1 MPIGIVEVHQKNMI
15 ITKSIRPFLVFVN
28 EKVLKSQISNFFD
41 SWRHMLRDF
50 DFDYSY
56 CIVLPLCVSMNM
68 ATIPH
73 LSSPTV
79 GNCSTTSWP
88 KFSDFCWPFYQ
99 RISALQFVDN
109 RLQVLSA
116 RSLFINQL
124 FCCTH
129 RTFLPASGGGEE
141 AGTSAQTR
149 LESMEFERIYMH
161 FVEIIKKTDWSAV
174 SWISVGINT
183 PVVCSKRVEHRKNLR
198 RSGNNNKQT
207 IRWRRLFFSRFLKI
221 AKSNVRSADY
231 FLVSFFFFSIKKQT
245 K

>member
-1 MPIGIVEVHQKNMI
+1 MVIARCCNPLPPFGNHAVSCRFYALLLSSILHLEKKTSRLSNEKLLNYSVRIMPIGIVEVHQKNMI
-15 ITKSIRPFLVFVN
+15 ITKNIRPFLVFVN

-73 LSSPTV
+73 LSTPTV

-129 RTFLPASGGGEE
+129 RTFLPASGGG
-141 AGTSAQTR
+141 
-149 LESMEFERIYMH
+149 
-161 FVEIIKKTDWSAV
+161 
-174 SWISVGINT
+174 
-183 PVVCSKRVEHRKNLR
+183 KR
-198 RSGNNNKQT
+198 
-207 IRWRRLFFSRFLKI
+207 
-221 AKSNVRSADY
+221 
-231 FLVSFFFFSIKKQT
+231 
-245 K
+245 